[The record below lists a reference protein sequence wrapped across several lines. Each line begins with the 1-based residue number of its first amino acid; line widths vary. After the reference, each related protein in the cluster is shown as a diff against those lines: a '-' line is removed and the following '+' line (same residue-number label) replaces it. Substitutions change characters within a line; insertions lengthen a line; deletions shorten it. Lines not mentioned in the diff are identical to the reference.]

1 MCTVS
6 SAHKFLASAAIA
18 ALVWSTTIVAQE
30 DEQLPILLDAES
42 SSFDQKN
49 ETVVFRSLSITQGD
63 IGISANEAVAT
74 ALDFER
80 SEWRFTGDVRI
91 TIESATIQA
100 DSAELVFED
109 HGLVMAE
116 LRGEPAMFED
126 LSETRE
132 EPISGSA
139 NILSYDNT
147 TRVLRMNEGA
157 RLAEGSNEMT
167 GCNLV
172 YDLNQEQITSG
183 GASGCDEQVVIT
195 IVPPSADS
203 EPESAATP

>member
-1 MCTVS
+1 MS

>member
-1 MCTVS
+1 MAS
-6 SAHKFLASAAIA
+6 SVRRIFAATAAAALFWSAAMN
-18 ALVWSTTIVAQE
+18 AQE
-30 DEQLPILLDAES
+30 QEEEPLPILLDAES

-49 ETVVFRSLSITQGD
+49 ETVVFRSLSITQGN
-63 IGISANEAVAT
+63 IGISADEAVAT

-80 SEWRFTGDVRI
+80 SEWSFTGNVRI

-100 DSAELVFED
+100 DSAELVFAD
-109 HGLVMAE
+109 HGLVVAE
-116 LRGEPAMFED
+116 LRGQPAVFED

-132 EPISGSA
+132 QPISGSA

-167 GCNLV
+167 GCNLI
-172 YDLNQEQITSG
+172 YDLAQEQITSG
-183 GASGCDEQVVIT
+183 SSGCDEQVVIT
-195 IVPPSADS
+195 IVPPSAES
-203 EPESAATP
+203 EPESTGSP

>member
-1 MCTVS
+1 MVNS
-6 SAHKFLASAAIA
+6 IRKFSASAAA
-18 ALVWSTTIVAQE
+18 VALVWSAAMNAQE
-30 DEQLPILLDAES
+30 GEQLPILLDAES

-49 ETVVFRSLSITQGD
+49 ETVVFRRLSITQGD

-91 TIESATIQA
+91 TIESATIRA

-109 HGLVMAE
+109 HGLVVAE

-126 LSETRE
+126 LSATRE
-132 EPISGSA
+132 QPISGSA
-139 NILSYDNT
+139 NILSYDNR
-147 TRVLRMNEGA
+147 TRVLRMNESA
-157 RLAEGSNEMT
+157 RIAEGSNEMT

-172 YDLNQEQITSG
+172 YDLDQAKITSG
-183 GASGCDEQVVIT
+183 SSGCDEQVVIT
-195 IVPPSADS
+195 IVPPSADT
-203 EPESAATP
+203 EPEDATSP